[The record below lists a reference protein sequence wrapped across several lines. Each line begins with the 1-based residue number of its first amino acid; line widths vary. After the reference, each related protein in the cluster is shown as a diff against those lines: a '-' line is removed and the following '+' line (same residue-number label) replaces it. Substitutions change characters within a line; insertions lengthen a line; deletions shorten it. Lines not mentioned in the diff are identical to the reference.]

1 MILQLFSIFIDV
13 VTPVFALVLIGYL
26 AGPRLNLEVRTLS
39 RVAYFIFVPAFIF
52 NIISQADVPLG
63 ALIKMTGYSFVVHLA
78 CAAVGFAIAKLLGRS
93 SEMAGAYVLIAV
105 FGNVG
110 NFGLSMIDF
119 KLGKEALVI
128 GTIYFLA
135 ILIIA
140 FIISVAAASWIRGS
154 GGIRAIFSVFKT
166 PALLATWPALLFMA
180 TPLEVPLVVERITG
194 LLGSA
199 MIPVMLV
206 TLGVQL
212 AEVGKFD
219 INLDVVMAS
228 GVRLLVGPILATI
241 LVVPFGLTGFERD
254 VGILQA
260 SMPAAVLCTII
271 AMEYDLV
278 PEFVTTTVLFST
290 IASLFTLT
298 LVLSMV

>member
-13 VTPVFALVLIGYL
+13 VTPVFALVLIGYF
-26 AGPRLNLEVRTLS
+26 AGPRLDLQARTLS
-39 RVAYFIFVPAFIF
+39 RVAYFIFAPAFIF
-52 NIISQADVPLG
+52 DIISRADVPFSA
-63 ALIKMTGYSFVVHLA
+63 ALQMTGYSFVVHLA
-78 CAAVGFAIAKLLGRS
+78 CAAVGFGVAKLLGRS

-119 KLGKEALVI
+119 RLGEEALVI

-135 ILIIA
+135 ILVIA

-154 GGIRAIFSVFKT
+154 GGIGALLSVFKT
-166 PALLATWPALLFMA
+166 PALLALWPALLFVA
-180 TPLEVPLVVERITG
+180 TPLDVPLVASRITS

-199 MIPVMLV
+199 MIPLMLV

-212 AEVGKFD
+212 GEVGKFE

-228 GVRLLVGPILATI
+228 SVRLLVAPILATI
-241 LVVPFGLTGFERD
+241 LVVPFGLVGFERD

-290 IASLFTLT
+290 IASLLTLT
-298 LVLSMV
+298 VVLSIV